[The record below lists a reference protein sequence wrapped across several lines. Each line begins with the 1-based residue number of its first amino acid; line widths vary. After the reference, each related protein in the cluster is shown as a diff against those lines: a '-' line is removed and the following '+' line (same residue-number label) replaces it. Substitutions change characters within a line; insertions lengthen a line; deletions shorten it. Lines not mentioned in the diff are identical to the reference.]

1 MPMWTQQKP
10 NTPGWYWMLSPGES
24 NNLPTIVQIVFDPE
38 KHRWLTLIPASHYPK
53 TSGKVFE
60 LQHVDAV
67 WSGPLEVPSV
77 LDQPTVEMVSSESSH
92 LEVS

>member
-24 NNLPTIVQIVFDPE
+24 NNLPTIVQIVLDPE
-38 KHRWLTLIPASHYPK
+38 NHLCLILIPASHYPK
-53 TSGKVFE
+53 TSGKELE
-60 LQHVDAV
+60 LQQVDAV

-77 LDQPTVEMVSSESSH
+77 LDQPTVEMASLESSH
-92 LEVS
+92 QHVA

>member
-1 MPMWTQQKP
+1 
-10 NTPGWYWMLSPGES
+10 MLSPGES

-38 KHRWLTLIPASHYPK
+38 KHRWLTLIPASHCPK
-53 TSGKVFE
+53 TTSKVFE
-60 LQHVDAV
+60 LQQVDAV

-92 LEVS
+92 QEVS